1 MNDIVIKRFFD
12 LQDKKYQ
19 EFHSKLCPNIDN
31 IIGVRLP
38 ELRKI
43 AKEIAKT
50 DWQTFIKNVKN
61 EYYEETMVEGL
72 VIGYA
77 KMDIDKKLE
86 YIKAF
91 VPKIDNWAVCDCV
104 CGNFKF
110 KPNDKEVVW
119 KFLET
124 YFSSTKE
131 FEVRFVLVMFLD
143 YFLEDKYIK
152 QVLELIDKLSKTS
165 YYSQMAAAWTISV
178 AYVKYPNETMEYLE
192 NNNLDN
198 FTYNKA
204 LQKIIESYRVDKD
217 TKTKIRSMK
226 R

>member
-86 YIKAF
+86 YIKTF

-110 KPNDKEVVW
+110 KPNDKEAVW